1 MSLTNILKGK
11 TGAWLLWILTLFGAL
26 TMAAAGAGK
35 FAAPQRWQAL
45 FAGWGYPPWFMIL
58 TGTLEIGGSLLL
70 LIPGTAIY
78 AAGLLAAV
86 MAGALYTGT
95 GQMTAIIVLR
105 RIRR

>member
-1 MSLTNILKGK
+1 
-11 TGAWLLWILTLFGAL
+11 
-26 TMAAAGAGK
+26 MAAAGAGK

-78 AAGLLAAV
+78 GAGLLAAV
-86 MAGALYTGT
+86 MAGALYTVLANASDLGWKAAFA
-95 GQMTAIIVLR
+95 QLIVMTAIIVLR